1 MPGRLTL
8 DRGLIRGGQRPG
20 INFTNHIFK
29 KGGFTMRTKRFLFI
43 IIAAI
48 FLISFAAMNAGAEKV
63 LKVGIMGPFT
73 GPAAE
78 SGQSIKNSLLLK
90 LDEAGNKVG
99 DYKLEYI
106 FIDSQSDPAKA
117 SNAYVEAIERKG
129 MQVGLGGWHSSVA
142 MACVDQAVKYKVPH
156 MGSMGAAK
164 PLSDKIRSD
173 PKYLGYWFKFWSYP
187 ALGTKLYFD
196 FIDWAAENSSWKPKK
211 KIAALCAE
219 ETDWGRDWNAAAKVN
234 LKASGWEIAMEDY
247 TQIGQTDFYP
257 LLSKY
262 KNAGIPLVTI
272 TNTAAASVSA
282 YIKQMREVGLKAL
295 PIVDGL
301 GWVGNWYELTG
312 RASDGIVDMN
322 VQWTPLSE
330 PYHQK
335 FEKTYKFKP
344 AASAGG
350 ISYDAAGTFLKML
363 NHTLEKYGKLDS
375 ESIHKVMAE
384 EMATGK
390 LTYGRSDGAIMM
402 KEYKWTEELYPDPV
416 TDADHWFMPVIQY
429 KGGKAHVI
437 FPLDLKAMDFMAP

>member
-1 MPGRLTL
+1 
-8 DRGLIRGGQRPG
+8 
-20 INFTNHIFK
+20 
-29 KGGFTMRTKRFLFI
+29 
-43 IIAAI
+43 
-48 FLISFAAMNAGAEKV
+48 
-63 LKVGIMGPFT
+63 
-73 GPAAE
+73 
-78 SGQSIKNSLLLK
+78 
-90 LDEAGNKVG
+90 
-99 DYKLEYI
+99 
-106 FIDSQSDPAKA
+106 
-117 SNAYVEAIERKG
+117 

-173 PKYLGYWFKFWSYP
+173 PKYNGYWFKFWSYP

-196 FIDWAAENSSWKPKK
+196 FINWAAENSSWKPKK
-211 KIAALCAE
+211 KIAAMCAE
-219 ETDWGRDWNAAAKVN
+219 ETDWGR
-234 LKASGWEIAMEDY
+234 EIAMEDY

-262 KNAGIPLVTI
+262 KNAGVPLVTI

-312 RASDGIVDMN
+312 RSSDGIVDMN
-322 VQWTPLSE
+322 VQWTPRSE
-330 PYHQK
+330 PYRQK
-335 FEKTYKFKP
+335 FEKNYKFKP

-363 NHTLEKYGKLDS
+363 KRTLEKYGKLDS
-375 ESIHKVMAE
+375 ESIHKVMVE

-390 LTYGRSDGAIMM
+390 LTYGWNDGAIMM

-416 TDADHWFMPVIQY
+416 TDANHWFMPVIQY
-429 KGGKAHVI
+429 KGGKAYVI